1 MKRLTALLILAL
13 AATFVVAQNQTYPP
27 PSPDNSWTYGQNSDW
42 DQSWNHRPDPRS
54 GACFYT
60 DRDFNGNHFCVR
72 TGDRLPS
79 LPGHFGDHI
88 SSIQLFGGATAQ
100 VFNDRDFKNGTIEIT
115 ESVNDLR
122 NADFRK
128 GHTWNNRISSIIVH

>member
-1 MKRLTALLILAL
+1 MKRCAAFLILAFTL
-13 AATFVVAQNQTYPP
+13 TLFAQEQTYPP
-27 PSPDNSWTYGQNSDW
+27 QPNNWVYGPQSSDW
-42 DQSWNHRPDPRS
+42 NPSWNQRPDPRS

-60 DRDFNGNHFCVR
+60 DRDFRGNHFCVR
-72 TGDRLPS
+72 AGDRLPS

-88 SSIQLFGGATAQ
+88 SSIQLFGDATVR
-100 VFNDRDFKNGTIEIT
+100 VFNDRDFQNGTIEIT
-115 ESVNDLR
+115 ASVNDLR